1 MMAWEG
7 MNALRA
13 SRYVL
18 VVVVREV
25 DCLIGYWTEGI
36 LLDNS
41 FTLSSIVLTILHDA
55 MYDEELVDRF
65 HTSEEE
71 IEGEIQ
77 VITVEVLI
85 WLMMVSKLL
94 LR

>member
-1 MMAWEG
+1 M
-7 MNALRA
+7 
-13 SRYVL
+13 
-18 VVVVREV
+18 
-25 DCLIGYWTEGI
+25 IGYWTEGI

-41 FTLSSIVLTILHDA
+41 LTLSSIVLTILHDA
-55 MYDEELVDRF
+55 MNDEELVDRF

-77 VITVEVLI
+77 VITVEVLM

>member
-1 MMAWEG
+1 M
-7 MNALRA
+7 
-13 SRYVL
+13 
-18 VVVVREV
+18 
-25 DCLIGYWTEGI
+25 
-36 LLDNS
+36 
-41 FTLSSIVLTILHDA
+41 

-77 VITVEVLI
+77 VITVEVLM